1 MSRAEVVN
9 FGCRLNTLE
18 SEVIRNHADAAGMED
33 TVIINTCAVTREAER
48 QARQTIRKLRRKN
61 PDAKIIVTG
70 CAAQLDPDKFALMPE
85 VDRVLGNEEKL
96 NPLSYIDGRNETVA
110 VADIMTV
117 TETAGHLLDG
127 LESRTRAFVQIQQGC
142 DHRCTFCIIPF
153 ARGPNR
159 SVPVANLIGHV
170 QNLAANGYQ
179 EVVLTG
185 VDICSYGADLSE
197 QPRLGELVQKI
208 LHDVPE
214 LARLRLSTL
223 DPAAIDD
230 TLFTVLADEP
240 RLMPHLHLS
249 LQAADDMVLKRM
261 KRRHSRQQAID
272 VCTRARQA
280 RPDVVFGA
288 DLIAGFPT
296 ESDAM
301 CDNTLAAV
309 EDMGLTYMHVFPYS
323 ERPGTPASSMPSVPE
338 ALRKE
343 RATILRRAGET
354 ARTAYFQS
362 RIGNTVD
369 VLIEKD
375 GDIGAQGHCPHF
387 APVHGIIKGERGAI
401 AAVRITGVE
410 HDHLIGQLAR
420 QCAA

>member
-301 CDNTLAAV
+301 FDNTLAAV

>member
-1 MSRAEVVN
+1 
-9 FGCRLNTLE
+9 
-18 SEVIRNHADAAGMED
+18 MED

-70 CAAQLDPDKFALMPE
+70 CAAQLDPNKFALMPE

-127 LESRTRAFVQIQQGC
+127 FESRTRAFVQIQQGC

-170 QNLAANGYQ
+170 QNLVANGYQ

-185 VDICSYGADLSE
+185 VDICSYGADLSK

-301 CDNTLAAV
+301 FDNTLAAV

-387 APVHGIIKGERGAI
+387 APVHGIIKGEPGAI

>member
-1 MSRAEVVN
+1 MSRAEVIN

-18 SEVIRNHADAAGMED
+18 SEVIRNHANAAGMED

-127 LESRTRAFVQIQQGC
+127 FESRTRAFVQIQQGC

-170 QNLAANGYQ
+170 QNLVANGYQ

-301 CDNTLAAV
+301 FDNTLAAV

-387 APVHGIIKGERGAI
+387 APVHGIIKGEPGAI

>member
-1 MSRAEVVN
+1 MGRAEVVN

-70 CAAQLDPDKFALMPE
+70 CAAQLDPNKFALMPE

-127 LESRTRAFVQIQQGC
+127 FESRTRAFVQIQQGC

-170 QNLAANGYQ
+170 QNLVANGYQ

-185 VDICSYGADLSE
+185 VDICSYGADLSK

-301 CDNTLAAV
+301 FDNTLAAV

-387 APVHGIIKGERGAI
+387 APVHGIIKGEPGAI

>member
-1 MSRAEVVN
+1 MGRAEVVN

-70 CAAQLDPDKFALMPE
+70 CAAQLDPNKFALMPE

-170 QNLAANGYQ
+170 QNLVANGYQ

-185 VDICSYGADLSE
+185 VDICSYGADLSK

-301 CDNTLAAV
+301 FDNTLAAV

-387 APVHGIIKGERGAI
+387 APVHGIIKGEPGAI

-410 HDHLIGQLAR
+410 HDHLIGQLVR

>member
-1 MSRAEVVN
+1 MGRAEVVN

-70 CAAQLDPDKFALMPE
+70 CAAQLDPNKFALMPE

-185 VDICSYGADLSE
+185 VVICSYGADLSE

-301 CDNTLAAV
+301 FDNTLAAV

-387 APVHGIIKGERGAI
+387 APVHGIIKGEPGAI